1 MRAEVSVIIP
11 CYRCVDTVERAV
23 DSVLGQ
29 RLLPMELL
37 LVDDASDDA
46 GATLAEL
53 QRLQLRHQHTLPIRV
68 IPLAHNGGPGTA
80 RNAGWEQAQQPYL
93 AFLDADDSWHAE
105 KLKIQYQ
112 WMKAH
117 PQVTLTGH
125 QSRQIKPGDRPPE
138 VSDTPRVR
146 ALGRYQLLFSNRLPA
161 RSVMLKRDIIQR
173 FEAGKRH
180 AEDYL
185 LWLNIVLAGEPAWLI
200 EAPLACSY
208 KADFADHGLS
218 GNLWK
223 MERGELDTYKSVHR
237 RGLISGPAYLTVTF
251 MSVLKFVRRLLL
263 AGLRRLVKNIA

>member
-11 CYRCVDTVERAV
+11 CYRCADTVERAV

-29 RLLPMELL
+29 SLLPMELL
-37 LVDDASDDA
+37 LIEDASDDA

-53 QRLQLRHQHTLPIRV
+53 HRLQQLHQDVLPIRV
-68 IPLAHNGGPGTA
+68 IPLARNGGPGTA

-93 AFLDADDSWHAE
+93 AFLDADDSWHAD

-112 WMKAH
+112 WMKEH

-125 QSRQIKPGDRPPE
+125 QSRQIGPGARLPE
-138 VSDTPRVR
+138 VSATPRVR
-146 ALGRYQLLFSNRLPA
+146 GLGRYQLLFSNRLPS

-185 LWLNIVLAGEPAWLI
+185 LWLNIVLAGEPACLI
-200 EAPLACSY
+200 ESPLAYSY

-223 MERGELDTYKSVHR
+223 MERGELDTYKRVHR
-237 RGLISGPAYLTVTF
+237 RGLIPGPLYLAVTF
-251 MSVLKFVRRLLL
+251 MSVLKFLRRLLL
-263 AGLRRLVKNIA
+263 AGLRRVAGSIT